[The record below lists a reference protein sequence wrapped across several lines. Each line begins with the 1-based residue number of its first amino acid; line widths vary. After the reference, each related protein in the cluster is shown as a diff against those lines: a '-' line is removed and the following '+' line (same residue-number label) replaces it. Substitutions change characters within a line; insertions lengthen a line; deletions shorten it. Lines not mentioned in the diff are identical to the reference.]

1 MKQMIYANNHK
12 NKSNSFLLSD
22 KETWYVSRAIKINL
36 NSTED

>member
-12 NKSNSFLLSD
+12 NKSNSLLLSD

-36 NSTED
+36 NSTKD